1 MELGGSKKP
10 ILKGNAKTMDLRLF
24 NVVAI
29 FFIPLA
35 ASGIMDEDGCSSSF
49 FFRDGGLLRRARSI
63 TRRERRRQNAGTDEE
78 EEPTAFRVRQQE
90 ETMSEMSLM
99 HSELLGDLEAAEEAT
114 QRLEDLTQGMLEE
127 GAEAAEAAN
136 GTRAA
141 MEGASGRLEADG
153 GYYAGA
159 LCLAAAAE
167 AAVLICAA
175 RDLYRR
181 ARGRKGEV
189 SLTPF

>member
-1 MELGGSKKP
+1 
-10 ILKGNAKTMDLRLF
+10 
-24 NVVAI
+24 
-29 FFIPLA
+29 
-35 ASGIMDEDGCSSSF
+35 
-49 FFRDGGLLRRARSI
+49 
-63 TRRERRRQNAGTDEE
+63 
-78 EEPTAFRVRQQE
+78 
-90 ETMSEMSLM
+90 MSEMSLM